1 MTKTSDFDDK
11 VNYSDDYKGNYSN
24 NYSGDYRDNY
34 SSDYSATGYAR
45 LEKSLI
51 DIVKEQQAKLGYRK
65 EIVRLYYPLST
76 LRHFFECA
84 GADNKIATGMISEQ
98 QMLEILAP
106 NNLPKQLTDT
116 IGEIKVTAKNER
128 FCIEI
133 PPEGSEYVHE
143 NTADNEFIRELIT
156 LVGTHGCTMEQ
167 ITELF
172 YKYSDDIEKKEMQNG
187 EFDCYIRFLNEP
199 DDTYYYCF
207 HDEGCHIIYHRFLPQ
222 DYADFGF

>member
-11 VNYSDDYKGNYSN
+11 VNYSSDFKGCYSN
-24 NYSGDYRDNY
+24 NYSG
-34 SSDYSATGYAR
+34 DYSATGYAR
-45 LEKSLI
+45 LAKSLI

-76 LRHFFECA
+76 LRHFFECT
-84 GADNKIATGMISEQ
+84 GADNKIAPGVISEN

-106 NNLPKQLTDT
+106 DNLPKQLTDT
-116 IGEIKVTAKNER
+116 IGEIKVTARNER

-133 PPEGSEYVHE
+133 PPEGSEYVYE
-143 NTADNEFIRELIT
+143 NTADNEFISGLIE

-187 EFDCYIRFLNEP
+187 EFDCYIRFLNDP

-222 DYADFGF
+222 DYADFEF

>member
-1 MTKTSDFDDK
+1 M
-11 VNYSDDYKGNYSN
+11 
-24 NYSGDYRDNY
+24 
-34 SSDYSATGYAR
+34 A
-45 LEKSLI
+45 KSLI

-116 IGEIKVTAKNER
+116 IGEIKVTTKNER

-143 NTADNEFIRELIT
+143 NTADNEFISELIA

-172 YKYSDDIEKKEMQNG
+172 YKYSDNIEKKEMQNG
-187 EFDCYIRFLNEP
+187 EFDCYIRFLNDP

>member
-11 VNYSDDYKGNYSN
+11 VNYSSDFKGCYSN
-24 NYSGDYRDNY
+24 NY

-45 LEKSLI
+45 LAKSLI

-84 GADNKIATGMISEQ
+84 VADNKIAPGVISEN

-106 NNLPKQLTDT
+106 DNLPKQLTDT
-116 IGEIKVTAKNER
+116 IGEIKVTARNER

-143 NTADNEFIRELIT
+143 NTADNEFISGLIE

-172 YKYSDDIEKKEMQNG
+172 YKYSDDIEKKDMQNG
-187 EFDCYIRFLNEP
+187 EFDCYIRFLNDP
-199 DDTYYYCF
+199 
-207 HDEGCHIIYHRFLPQ
+207 HILLLLS
-222 DYADFGF
+222 

>member
-11 VNYSDDYKGNYSN
+11 VNYSGDFKGSYSDN
-24 NYSGDYRDNY
+24 NNGDY
-34 SSDYSATGYAR
+34 SDTGYSR
-45 LEKSLI
+45 LAKSLI

-84 GADNKIATGMISEQ
+84 GADNKIAVIVISEQ

-106 NNLPKQLTDT
+106 NNLPKQLTDI

-143 NTADNEFIRELIT
+143 NTADNEFISELIA

-172 YKYSDDIEKKEMQNG
+172 CKYSDDIEKKEMQNG
-187 EFDCYIRFLNEP
+187 EFDCYIRFLNDP

-222 DYADFGF
+222 DYADFEF

>member
-1 MTKTSDFDDK
+1 MTKTTHFDDK
-11 VNYSDDYKGNYSN
+11 VNYSSDFKGNCSDN
-24 NYSGDYRDNY
+24 NSDNCSGDY
-34 SSDYSATGYAR
+34 SSTGYGR
-45 LEKSLI
+45 LAKSLI

-84 GADNKIATGMISEQ
+84 GADNKIAAIVISEQ
-98 QMLEILAP
+98 QMLEILAQE
-106 NNLPKQLTDT
+106 NLPKQLTDT

-143 NTADNEFIRELIT
+143 NTADNEFISELIA

-172 YKYSDDIEKKEMQNG
+172 YKYSDDIEKKKMQNG
-187 EFDCYIRFLNEP
+187 EFDCYIRFLNDP

>member
-11 VNYSDDYKGNYSN
+11 VNYSGDYKGN
-24 NYSGDYRDNY
+24 YRDNY
-34 SSDYSATGYAR
+34 SSDYSITGYAR
-45 LEKSLI
+45 LAKSLI

-98 QMLEILAP
+98 QMLEILAS

-143 NTADNEFIRELIT
+143 NTADNEFISGLIA
-156 LVGTHGCTMEQ
+156 LVGTHGCTM
-167 ITELF
+167 
-172 YKYSDDIEKKEMQNG
+172 EKKEMQNG
-187 EFDCYIRFLNEP
+187 EFDCYIRFLNDP

-222 DYADFGF
+222 DYADFGY

>member
-11 VNYSDDYKGNYSN
+11 VNYSGDFKGSYSDN
-24 NYSGDYRDNY
+24 NIGDYRDNY
-34 SSDYSATGYAR
+34 SSTGYSR
-45 LEKSLI
+45 LAKSLI

-84 GADNKIATGMISEQ
+84 GADNKIATGVISEQ
-98 QMLEILAP
+98 QMLEILAQE
-106 NNLPKQLTDT
+106 NLPRQLTDT

-133 PPEGSEYVHE
+133 PPKGSEYVHE
-143 NTADNEFIRELIT
+143 NTADNEFISELIA

-187 EFDCYIRFLNEP
+187 EFDCYIRFLNNP

-222 DYADFGF
+222 DYADFEF

>member
-11 VNYSDDYKGNYSN
+11 VNYSGDFKGSYSDN
-24 NYSGDYRDNY
+24 NSDNCSG
-34 SSDYSATGYAR
+34 DYSATGYSR
-45 LEKSLI
+45 LAKSLI

-76 LRHFFECA
+76 LSHFFESA
-84 GADNKIATGMISEQ
+84 GADNKIAAGVISEP
-98 QMLEILAP
+98 QMLEILALE
-106 NNLPKQLTDT
+106 NLPKQLTDT

-133 PPEGSEYVHE
+133 PPGGSEYVHE
-143 NTADNEFIRELIT
+143 NTADNEFISELIA

-187 EFDCYIRFLNEP
+187 EFDCYIRFLNDP

-207 HDEGCHIIYHRFLPQ
+207 HDEGRHIIYHRFLPQ

>member
-1 MTKTSDFDDK
+1 MTKTTHFDDK
-11 VNYSDDYKGNYSN
+11 VNYSSDFKGNCSDN
-24 NYSGDYRDNY
+24 NSDNCSGDY
-34 SSDYSATGYAR
+34 SSTGYGR
-45 LEKSLI
+45 LAKSLI

-84 GADNKIATGMISEQ
+84 GADNKIAAIVISEQ

-143 NTADNEFIRELIT
+143 NTADNEFISELIA

-187 EFDCYIRFLNEP
+187 EFDCYIRFLNNP

-207 HDEGCHIIYHRFLPQ
+207 HDEGCHIIYHRFLLQ

>member
-1 MTKTSDFDDK
+1 MTKTCDFDDK
-11 VNYSDDYKGNYSN
+11 VNYSGDFKGSYSDN
-24 NYSGDYRDNY
+24 NSGDYRDNY
-34 SSDYSATGYAR
+34 SSTGYSR
-45 LEKSLI
+45 LAKSLI

-84 GADNKIATGMISEQ
+84 GADNKIATGVISEQ
-98 QMLEILAP
+98 QMLEILAQE
-106 NNLPKQLTDT
+106 NLPRQLTDT

-133 PPEGSEYVHE
+133 PPKGSEYVHE
-143 NTADNEFIRELIT
+143 NTADNEFISELIA
-156 LVGTHGCTMEQ
+156 LVGTHGSTMEQ

-172 YKYSDDIEKKEMQNG
+172 YKYSDDIDKKEMQNG
-187 EFDCYIRFLNEP
+187 EFDCYIRFLNNP

-207 HDEGCHIIYHRFLPQ
+207 HDEGCHIIYHRFQPQ
-222 DYADFGF
+222 DYADFEF

>member
-1 MTKTSDFDDK
+1 MTKTTHFDDK
-11 VNYSDDYKGNYSN
+11 VNYSSDFKGNCSDN
-24 NYSGDYRDNY
+24 NSDNCSGDY
-34 SSDYSATGYAR
+34 SDTGYSR
-45 LEKSLI
+45 LAKSLI

-84 GADNKIATGMISEQ
+84 GAEIAAIVISEQ

-106 NNLPKQLTDT
+106 NNLPKQLTDS

-143 NTADNEFIRELIT
+143 NTADNEFISELIA

-187 EFDCYIRFLNEP
+187 EFDCYIRFLNNP

>member
-1 MTKTSDFDDK
+1 MTKTTDFDDK
-11 VNYSDDYKGNYSN
+11 VNYSSDFKGNCSDN
-24 NYSGDYRDNY
+24 NSDNCSGDY
-34 SSDYSATGYAR
+34 SSTGYSR
-45 LEKSLI
+45 LAKSLI

-84 GADNKIATGMISEQ
+84 GADNKIAPGVISEQ

-106 NNLPKQLTDT
+106 NNLPKQLADT

-143 NTADNEFIRELIT
+143 NTADNEFISELIA
-156 LVGTHGCTMEQ
+156 LVGTHGCTMKQ

-187 EFDCYIRFLNEP
+187 EFDCYIRFLNNP

-222 DYADFGF
+222 DYADFEF

>member
-11 VNYSDDYKGNYSN
+11 VNYSGDYKGNYSN
-24 NYSGDYRDNY
+24 NYSGDY
-34 SSDYSATGYAR
+34 SSTGYAR
-45 LEKSLI
+45 LAKSLI

-106 NNLPKQLTDT
+106 NNLPKQL
-116 IGEIKVTAKNER
+116 
-128 FCIEI
+128 
-133 PPEGSEYVHE
+133 SEYVHE
-143 NTADNEFIRELIT
+143 NTADNEFISELIA
-156 LVGTHGCTMEQ
+156 LVGAHGCTMEQ

-172 YKYSDDIEKKEMQNG
+172 YKYSDNIEKKDMQNG

>member
-1 MTKTSDFDDK
+1 MTKICDFDDK
-11 VNYSDDYKGNYSN
+11 ANYSGDFKGSYSDN
-24 NYSGDYRDNY
+24 NSGDYRDNY
-34 SSDYSATGYAR
+34 SSTGYSR
-45 LEKSLI
+45 LAKSLI

-84 GADNKIATGMISEQ
+84 GADHKTADGVISEQ
-98 QMLEILAP
+98 QMLEILAQE
-106 NNLPKQLTDT
+106 NLQKQLTDT

-133 PPEGSEYVHE
+133 PPKGSEYVHE
-143 NTADNEFIRELIT
+143 NTADNEFISELIA

-187 EFDCYIRFLNEP
+187 EFDCYIRFLNNP

>member
-1 MTKTSDFDDK
+1 MTKIFDFGDK
-11 VNYSDDYKGNYSN
+11 VNYSGDFKGSYSDN
-24 NYSGDYRDNY
+24 NSGDYRDNY
-34 SSDYSATGYAR
+34 SSTGYSR
-45 LEKSLI
+45 LAKSLI
-51 DIVKEQQAKLGYRK
+51 DIVKEQQAKLGYRM

-84 GADNKIATGMISEQ
+84 GADNKIATGVISEQ
-98 QMLEILAP
+98 QMLEILAQE
-106 NNLPKQLTDT
+106 NLPRQLTDT

-133 PPEGSEYVHE
+133 PPKGSEYVHE
-143 NTADNEFIRELIT
+143 NTADNEFISELIA

-187 EFDCYIRFLNEP
+187 EFDCYIRFLNNP

>member
-1 MTKTSDFDDK
+1 MTKTCDFDDK
-11 VNYSDDYKGNYSN
+11 VNYSGDFKGSYSDN
-24 NYSGDYRDNY
+24 NSGDYRDNY
-34 SSDYSATGYAR
+34 SSTGYSR
-45 LEKSLI
+45 LAKSLI

-84 GADNKIATGMISEQ
+84 GADNKIAPGVISEN

-106 NNLPKQLTDT
+106 DNLPKQLTDT
-116 IGEIKVTAKNER
+116 IGEIKVTARNER

-133 PPEGSEYVHE
+133 PPEGSEYVYE
-143 NTADNEFIRELIT
+143 NTADNEFISGLIE

-187 EFDCYIRFLNEP
+187 EFDCYIRFLNDP

>member
-11 VNYSDDYKGNYSN
+11 VNYSGDYKG

-45 LEKSLI
+45 LAKSLI
-51 DIVKEQQAKLGYRK
+51 DIVKEQQAKLGYRN

-128 FCIEI
+128 FCVEI

-143 NTADNEFIRELIT
+143 NKIGRASCRER
-156 LVGTHGCTMEQ
+156 V
-167 ITELF
+167 
-172 YKYSDDIEKKEMQNG
+172 
-187 EFDCYIRFLNEP
+187 
-199 DDTYYYCF
+199 
-207 HDEGCHIIYHRFLPQ
+207 
-222 DYADFGF
+222 

>member
-11 VNYSDDYKGNYSN
+11 VNYSGDFKGSYSDN
-24 NYSGDYRDNY
+24 NSGDY
-34 SSDYSATGYAR
+34 SSDYSTTGYSR
-45 LEKSLI
+45 LAKSLI

-84 GADNKIATGMISEQ
+84 VADNKIAPRVISEN

-106 NNLPKQLTDT
+106 DNLPKQLTDT
-116 IGEIKVTAKNER
+116 IGEIKVTARNER

-143 NTADNEFIRELIT
+143 NTADNEFISGLIE
-156 LVGTHGCTMEQ
+156 LVGTHGCTMER

-187 EFDCYIRFLNEP
+187 EFDCYIRFLNDP

>member
-1 MTKTSDFDDK
+1 MTKTSNFDDK
-11 VNYSDDYKGNYSN
+11 VNYSGDYKGNYSN
-24 NYSGDYRDNY
+24 NYSGDY
-34 SSDYSATGYAR
+34 SSTGYAR
-45 LEKSLI
+45 LAKSLI

-84 GADNKIATGMISEQ
+84 GADYKIATGMISEQ

-106 NNLPKQLTDT
+106 NNLPKQLTAT
-116 IGEIKVTAKNER
+116 IGEIRATAKNER

-143 NTADNEFIRELIT
+143 NTADNEFISELIA

-172 YKYSDDIEKKEMQNG
+172 YKYSDDIEKKDMQNG

-199 DDTYYYCF
+199 DDTY
-207 HDEGCHIIYHRFLPQ
+207 
-222 DYADFGF
+222 

>member
-11 VNYSDDYKGNYSN
+11 VNYSGDFKGNYST
-24 NYSGDYRDNY
+24 
-34 SSDYSATGYAR
+34 TGYSR
-45 LEKSLI
+45 LAKSLI

-84 GADNKIATGMISEQ
+84 GADHKTADSVISEQ
-98 QMLEILAP
+98 QMLEILAQE
-106 NNLPKQLTDT
+106 NLPRQLTDT

-143 NTADNEFIRELIT
+143 NTADNEFISELIA

-187 EFDCYIRFLNEP
+187 EFDCYIRFLNNP

-222 DYADFGF
+222 DYADFEF